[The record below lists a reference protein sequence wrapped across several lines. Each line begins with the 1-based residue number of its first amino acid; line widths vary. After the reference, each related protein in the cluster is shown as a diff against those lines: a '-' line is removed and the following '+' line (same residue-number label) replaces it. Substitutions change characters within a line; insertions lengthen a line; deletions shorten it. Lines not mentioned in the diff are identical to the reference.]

1 MSKGEIIMR
10 RTSRREAVKSIAA
23 AGAGILAAPFL
34 NKGRYLLFAGSP
46 AEYSSRA
53 IELVGRTTVI
63 DMLSPFAISPSR
75 TIQLFGHPETFTPSD
90 LEQFRSSGIR
100 LFHIAIGNGG
110 PPVRTASLQL
120 FGLLER
126 VLSRHVKNILTVD
139 RPPRFQD
146 T

>member
-10 RTSRREAVKSIAA
+10 RTSRREAVKFIAA

-63 DMLSPFAISPSR
+63 DMLSPFVISPSR
-75 TIQLFGHPETFTPSD
+75 HVQMFARPQPFTPSD
-90 LEQFRSSGIR
+90 PQQFRSSGIR
-100 LFHIAIGNGG
+100 VCRIAIGNGG
-110 PPVRTASLQL
+110 PGAYTESLQF
-120 FGLLER
+120 FGLWSGFIAHHGQSLMPID
-126 VLSRHVKNILTVD
+126 SPASFD
-139 RPPRFQD
+139 D
-146 T
+146 